1 MYSVFSPSWA
11 QEVYKEQDDSH
22 NYSNYSSDQ
31 VGRAQEEVASSKPGH
46 LRQKEKLPAIEG
58 SDRIVYKWSR
68 SSNMWTAKQVY
79 T

>member
-1 MYSVFSPSWA
+1 M
-11 QEVYKEQDDSH
+11 YKEEDDSH

-46 LRQKEKLPAIEG
+46 LRQKKKLPAIEG

-68 SSNMWTAKQVY
+68 SNNMWTAKQVY
-79 T
+79 TYISF